1 MAGPRRY
8 QLLCPIAR
16 ALDRVG
22 DRWTLL
28 ILRDLHAG
36 PARYSDLLSGLEGI
50 ASNLLTTRLQQ
61 LTTDGLVRRREA
73 DYGVTLYELTELG
86 ARSGDLLFDLARFGR
101 RFPPDE
107 ETRPPGNLRNIA
119 VTLQTACQR
128 VMTPDDEM
136 TAGLVIDGEPFTLG
150 VRDGAVD
157 VHVGAPDAP
166 DVVLMTALEPMM
178 AVADGAITLEEFR
191 AEHVTLT
198 ADDPARGARLMSL
211 LARAMT
217 LLKSDR

>member
-61 LTTDGLVRRREA
+61 LTADGLVRRREA

-86 ARSGDLLFDLARFGR
+86 ARSGDLLFELARFGR

-128 VMTPDDEM
+128 VITPEDEV
-136 TAGLVIDGEPFTLG
+136 TAGLVVDGEPFTLSA
-150 VRDGAVD
+150 RDGAVD

-198 ADDPARGARLMSL
+198 ADNPARGARLMGL

-217 LLKSDR
+217 LLTSDR